1 MSLTPL
7 FVGARASLRTFH
19 GDGLASD
26 SVAVATILIYHLV
39 TKNKSGFGNKKRS
52 FRNLVALLCT
62 LFLTY
67 VNVNVCYFNHK
78 YGSADEAQS

>member
-26 SVAVATILIYHLV
+26 SVAVATILIYYLF
-39 TKNKSGFGNKKRS
+39 TKSKSNFGNKKRI
-52 FRNLVALLCT
+52 
-62 LFLTY
+62 
-67 VNVNVCYFNHK
+67 
-78 YGSADEAQS
+78 

>member
-26 SVAVATILIYHLV
+26 SVAVATTLIYHLF
-39 TKNKSGFGNKKRS
+39 TKNKSNFGNEKRI
-52 FRNLVALLCT
+52 
-62 LFLTY
+62 
-67 VNVNVCYFNHK
+67 
-78 YGSADEAQS
+78 

>member
-39 TKNKSGFGNKKRS
+39 YKNKSDFGNKKRS
-52 FRNLVALLCT
+52 FRNPVALFYT
-62 LFLTY
+62 IYSTY
-67 VNVNVCYFNHK
+67 VNIDVCYLEYK
-78 YGSADEAQS
+78 YGSTDEAQS

>member
-26 SVAVATILIYHLV
+26 SVAVATMLIYYLF
-39 TKNKSGFGNKKRS
+39 TKSKSNFGNKKRS
-52 FRNLVALLCT
+52 SRNPVALLHT
-62 LFLTY
+62 LYLTY
-67 VNVNVCYFNHK
+67 VSIDVCYLKHK

>member
-26 SVAVATILIYHLV
+26 SVAVATILIYYLF
-39 TKNKSGFGNKKRS
+39 TKNKSNFGNKKRI
-52 FRNLVALLCT
+52 
-62 LFLTY
+62 
-67 VNVNVCYFNHK
+67 
-78 YGSADEAQS
+78 

>member
-26 SVAVATILIYHLV
+26 SVAVATISIYHLV
-39 TKNKSGFGNKKRS
+39 YKNKSDFGNKKRS
-52 FRNLVALLCT
+52 FRNPVASLCT
-62 LFLTY
+62 SILTY
-67 VNVNVCYFNHK
+67 VDIDVCCLKHK
-78 YGSADEAQS
+78 YGSTDEA